1 MAALKTYILDEKMDN
16 CCYAKEIKNTKIAEK
31 NPNDDSEQQTFLFKE
46 NIFSSEIIILFGDV
60 FGGGFFIN
68 IFPLVTFLAFNF
80 FTKLKKSL

>member
-1 MAALKTYILDEKMDN
+1 MDN
-16 CCYAKEIKNTKIAEK
+16 CCYAKEIKNTKIAK
-31 NPNDDSEQQTFLFKE
+31 KKPNDDSEQQTFLFKE

-60 FGGGFFIN
+60 FGGFFLIN

>member
-16 CCYAKEIKNTKIAEK
+16 CCYAKEIKNTKIAKK

-60 FGGGFFIN
+60 FGGVFFIN

-80 FTKLKKSL
+80 FKKLKKSL

>member
-1 MAALKTYILDEKMDN
+1 MDN
-16 CCYAKEIKNTKIAEK
+16 CCYAKEIKNTKIAK
-31 NPNDDSEQQTFLFKE
+31 KKTNDDSEQQTFLFKE

-60 FGGGFFIN
+60 FGGFFLIN

>member
-1 MAALKTYILDEKMDN
+1 MDN
-16 CCYAKEIKNTKIAEK
+16 CCYAKEIKNTKIAK
-31 NPNDDSEQQTFLFKE
+31 KTPNDDSEQQTFLFKE

-60 FGGGFFIN
+60 FGVFFLIN

>member
-1 MAALKTYILDEKMDN
+1 MDN
-16 CCYAKEIKNTKIAEK
+16 CCYAKEIKNTKIAK
-31 NPNDDSEQQTFLFKE
+31 KKPNDDSEQQTFLFKE

-60 FGGGFFIN
+60 FGGVFLIN